1 MTLQKKIEKALGDFF
16 LTLFRLFILNEE
28 FPVDKIEHNNI
39 NSILVV
45 LRHQMGD
52 MLCASPMLKSLK
64 DIYPRA
70 HITLVTKESTNY
82 EKIFTGENS
91 IADVVKNFEYGLEN
105 FMALIKELRE
115 KRFDLAI
122 VPSTVVFS
130 ATNHLIAYFSRARI
144 RTGVSSINNNDNKTS
159 YLLNVR
165 GDFLW
170 ETKKIHQVERNL
182 DIIRQLHIVPGITR
196 IKLNIGVK
204 NKEFAEKYLKA
215 NFSDINRPIIG
226 VHPGGA
232 KENNI
237 WKISNFAELLNR
249 LYNKF
254 ECNIFISVGPH
265 DVRYSEELKRI
276 LAEKYK
282 TTNIASHRGILM
294 NNMGIINLTD
304 LFITND
310 TGVMHLASGLDIP
323 VIALFGPT
331 KAYEWGPL
339 GGNKVSIQSVSA
351 DINEITV
358 DQVYE
363 LSTRFL
369 NMRISENKRINA

>member
-1 MTLQKKIEKALGDFF
+1 VTLQKKIEKALGDFL
-16 LTLFRLFILNEE
+16 LTLFRFFVLNEE
-28 FPVDKIEHNNI
+28 YPVDKIEHKNI
-39 NSILVV
+39 HSILVV

-52 MLCASPMLKSLK
+52 MLCASPMLNSLK
-64 DIYPRA
+64 NYYPQA

-82 EKIFTGENS
+82 EKIFTGENT
-91 IADVVKNFEYGLEN
+91 IANEVKNFEYGLEN
-105 FMALIKELRE
+105 FVVLIRELKER
-115 KRFDLAI
+115 RFDLAI

-130 ATNHLIAYFSRARI
+130 ATNHLIAYFSRAKI
-144 RTGVSSINNNDNKTS
+144 RVGVSSINYNDNKTS

-165 GDFLW
+165 SDFFW
-170 ETKKIHQVERNL
+170 ETKKIHQVEKNL
-182 DIIRQLHIVPGITR
+182 DIIRQLNIVPGITR
-196 IKLNIGVK
+196 IKLKIDAK
-204 NKEFAEKYLKA
+204 NKEFAEKYLKD
-215 NFSDINRPIIG
+215 NFPDLNRPIIG
-226 VHPGGA
+226 VHPGAA

-265 DVRYSEELKRI
+265 DARYSEELKRI

-282 TTNIASHRGILM
+282 IRNIASHRGILM

-331 KAYEWGPL
+331 KANEWGPL
-339 GGNKVSIQSVSA
+339 GGNKVSIQSVST

-358 DQVYE
+358 EQVNE
-363 LSTRFL
+363 LSSRFL
-369 NMRISENKRINA
+369 NMQIFTK